1 MKSFTEKPDCDV
13 LTFGETMV
21 LLAPGRERDKLEFA
35 SSYQASIGGAESN
48 CAIGLARLGHS
59 VCWVSRLGH
68 DPFGFRVLKT
78 LRGERIDVN
87 RVEMCHN
94 EPTGIM
100 FKEPGSGNSSR
111 IFYYRRNSA
120 AAALRIESF
129 NGLEAKYLFVTGI
142 TPALSDANRKLTFE
156 VVDHYRNAG
165 TKVVFDPNMRFRLW
179 DADAARIVFL
189 ELARR
194 CDILVPSLIEAQ
206 ILTGEKEQ
214 NAMLDGLQKIGS
226 FQVVL
231 KAGERGAW
239 YADGDQRGF
248 CPSFPTTEIDP
259 VGAGDAF
266 CAGLISALLDGCSL
280 PKAVTR
286 GAALGALCVST
297 FGDYHGLPDRATLE
311 AFITGKQIQSR

>member
-1 MKSFTEKPDCDV
+1 MNSLTPKPDCDV

-21 LLAPGRERDKLEFA
+21 LFAPGGEREKLEFA
-35 SSYQASIGGAESN
+35 SSYHASIGGAESN

-59 VCWVSRLGH
+59 VCWISRLGN

-87 RVEMCHN
+87 RVEMSDD

-100 FKEPGSGNSSR
+100 FKEPGVGNSSR

-120 AAALRIESF
+120 AAALRGESF
-129 NGLEAKYLFVTGI
+129 NDLNPKYLFVTGI
-142 TPALSDANRKLTFE
+142 TPALSDSNRKLTFE
-156 VVDHYRNAG
+156 IVERYQKAG

-189 ELARR
+189 ELAKR

-206 ILTGEKEQ
+206 ILTGTKEQ
-214 NAMLDGLQKIGS
+214 EAMLDGLQKIGPS
-226 FQVVL
+226 QVIL
-231 KAGERGAW
+231 KAGKLGAW
-239 YADGDQRGF
+239 YADGGQHGF

-266 CAGLISALLDGCSL
+266 CAGLISALLDGRSL
-280 PKAVTR
+280 PEAVTR

-311 AFITGKQIQSR
+311 AFIAGKQTHGR

>member
-1 MKSFTEKPDCDV
+1 MNPIAPIPDCDV

-21 LLAPGRERDKLEFA
+21 LFATASEREKLEFA
-35 SSYQASIGGAESN
+35 SSCHASIGGAESN

-59 VCWVSRLGH
+59 VCWVSRLGN

-87 RVEMCHN
+87 RVEMSDN

-100 FKEPGSGNSSR
+100 FKEPGPGNSSR

-120 AAALRIESF
+120 AAALRGELF
-129 NGLEAKYLFVTGI
+129 NDLNARYLFVTGI
-142 TPALSDANRKLTFE
+142 TPALSESNRKVTFE
-156 VVDHYRNAG
+156 IVDRYRNAG
-165 TKVVFDPNMRFRLW
+165 TKIVFDPNMRFRLW

-189 ELARR
+189 ELASR

-206 ILTGEKEQ
+206 ILTGAKEQ
-214 NAMLDGLQKIGS
+214 NAMLDELLKIGPS
-226 FQVVL
+226 QVVL
-231 KAGERGAW
+231 KAGELGAW
-239 YADGDQRGF
+239 YADADHRGF
-248 CPSFPTTEIDP
+248 CPNFPTTEIDP

-266 CAGLISALLDGCSL
+266 CAGLISGLLDGRSL
-280 PKAVTR
+280 PEAAIR

-297 FGDYHGLPDRATLE
+297 FGDYHGLPDRAILD
-311 AFITGKQIQSR
+311 AFIAGRQTHGR